1 MTHCWFPSFSQGILA
16 PVQNDNWMKERHN
29 EGNVKRHPERTWRI
43 CYRSEEN
50 RYEDKSHQLWAVSCK
65 LNILLRFESLQRASI
80 LNRTTCASELLLT
93 DNSMIPVWDGKAPS
107 WTNVKNL
114 FLWWG
119 KSVRCHQCNRFF
131 TPCHYSVFV
140 FLTRHSYPR
149 SEWQLDERAS

>member
-1 MTHCWFPSFSQGILA
+1 
-16 PVQNDNWMKERHN
+16 MKERHN
-29 EGNVKRHPERTWRI
+29 EGNVNRHPERTWRI
-43 CYRSEEN
+43 CRRDGEYGKMSSRATVKDLLPWWGR
-50 RYEDKSHQLWAVSCK
+50 RYEDKSHQLWAVSYK
-65 LNILLRFESLQRASI
+65 LTILLRFESLRRASI